1 MTIAGISN
9 FIKQPLHTKVVLD
22 HTQEMTEEEAKLR
35 ESALVFTVTGTCL
48 RLAPGHIN
56 DGLLHDFPNLPLGLF
71 QISLLHQGNFFVRFS
86 EPRWFQVVAAQSMFH
101 CEGTPIIISRWNRLT
116 FVSFSKYRYSV
127 RLYLE
132 RLTPQ
137 AWSLST
143 VQRALPA
150 CLIHTITEEMQA
162 KLDLSYYVVVAYV
175 VVAWVDRLE
184 DVPAE
189 ATVDIHEPRPCNDP
203 VTHVL
208 LPPGFSSLDPH
219 FEEPEPRTQAA
230 ATAST

>member
-86 EPRWFQVVAAQSMFH
+86 EPRWFQVVAAQPMFH
-101 CEGTPIIISRWNRLT
+101 CDDTPVIISRWNRLT
-116 FVSFSKYRYSV
+116 FMSFSKYRYNV

-137 AWSLST
+137 AWSLAT
-143 VQRALPA
+143 VQKALPT
-150 CLIHTITEEMQA
+150 CLIHTIAEDTQA
-162 KLDLSYYVVVAYV
+162 KLDLSYYVM
-175 VVAWVDRLE
+175 VAWVDRLE
-184 DVPAE
+184 DVPTE
-189 ATVDIHEPRPCNDP
+189 ATVEIHEPRPCNDLL
-203 VTHVL
+203 THVL
-208 LPPGFSSLDPH
+208 LPPSFSSLDPQ
-219 FEEPEPRTQAA
+219 FEEVKHCTQ
-230 ATAST
+230 TAST